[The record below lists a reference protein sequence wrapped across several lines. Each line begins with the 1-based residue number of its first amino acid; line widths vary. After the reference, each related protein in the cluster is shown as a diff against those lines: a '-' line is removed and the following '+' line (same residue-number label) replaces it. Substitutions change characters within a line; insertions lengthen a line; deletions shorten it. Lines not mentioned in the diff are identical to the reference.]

1 MLVVNL
7 CPTDLHFTSSSEQLK
22 FATMVRNI
30 KIDTNSSGRSAAT
43 VIEIKNMETKVR
55 TMNTELVETRTRTQL
70 IEQNYE
76 ETKRAAQDLVKQLN
90 EHATSIANKYQVHFF
105 DFFDSLFLFVMFFW
119 LTLPSAITF
128 FIEFH
133 VQRI

>member
-30 KIDTNSSGRSAAT
+30 KIESGSSGRSAAT

-90 EHATSIANKYQVHFF
+90 EHATSIANKYQVILLCAL
-105 DFFDSLFLFVMFFW
+105 LF
-119 LTLPSAITF
+119 
-128 FIEFH
+128 
-133 VQRI
+133 